1 MNGLDANDATNAFVK
16 VKDIMFEPIELLFDC
31 NKGTCD
37 SCTCCHDRFVSE
49 VRLVRSTEEKQ
60 KPERYMTKTFTY
72 DVIILFRFRSK
83 I

>member
-49 VRLVRSTEEKQ
+49 VRLCTEYGGE
-60 KPERYMTKTFTY
+60 TKTG
-72 DVIILFRFRSK
+72 K
-83 I
+83 IHD